1 MATKKTLEELLAE
14 QDDSGLLDVKPR
26 ASIAV
31 SEDARILQAFEEI
44 NGFFDRMGFAPGQGP
59 KERRIGVSERTLQ
72 SRLRAYLDNPELA
85 QTLRPYDRNGMLAA
99 AAPVAPVAPA
109 SLAELLDSDD
119 DLLVDP
125 NESIFEMR
133 IAKSPTAK
141 PDMVSER
148 VPCADFEN
156 FKPLF
161 DKAAAELASGE
172 RKSMKFANEQEIE
185 AGGFF
190 ILNGVTVYVAEV
202 RDPHIRNGKR
212 NARLR
217 LIFENGTE
225 GQNLLR
231 SLATELYKDPNGRRL
246 SDPHIGPL
254 FGPSA
259 IDLVSVAAP
268 KDRVTGCIYVVRS
281 LSPLPDIARLDGQ
294 LFKIGFTT
302 GTLEDRIRGAADDPT
317 FLLAPARPVRS
328 FEAINLNANKFEN
341 ILHRLFAEARLDIE
355 IMDRFGKPF
364 RPREWFLLPLSI
376 IEQAIPMILDGSIVR
391 HRYDHRACAIV
402 PETTISAEK

>member
-1 MATKKTLEELLAE
+1 MATKKTLAELLAE
-14 QDDSGLLDVKPR
+14 EDDSGLLDVKPR
-26 ASIAV
+26 ASMAV
-31 SEDARILQAFEEI
+31 SEDARIVQAFEEI
-44 NGFFDRMGFAPGQGP
+44 NGFFDRMGFAPGRGP
-59 KERRIGVSERTLQ
+59 KERKIGVSERALQ
-72 SRLRAYLDNPELA
+72 SRLRAYLDNLELA
-85 QTLRPYDRNGMLAA
+85 QALRPHDRHGILAA
-99 AAPVAPVAPA
+99 AAPAAPA
-109 SLAELLDSDD
+109 SLDELLDSDD
-119 DLLVDP
+119 ELLVDP
-125 NESIFEMR
+125 NESIFDMR
-133 IAKSPTAK
+133 IAKSPAAR

-161 DKAAAELASGE
+161 DKAAIELASGA

-246 SDPHIGPL
+246 SDPHAGPL
-254 FGPSA
+254 FGPSPTE
-259 IDLVSVAAP
+259 LVSVAAP

-281 LSPLPDIARLDGQ
+281 LSPLPDIARLNGQ

-317 FLLAPARPVRS
+317 FLMAPARPVRS

-341 ILHRLFAEARLDIE
+341 ILHRLFADARLDIE

-402 PETTISAEK
+402 PVSS

>member
-1 MATKKTLEELLAE
+1 MATKKTLAELLAE
-14 QDDSGLLDVKPR
+14 EDDSGLLDVKPR
-26 ASIAV
+26 ASMAMT
-31 SEDARILQAFEEI
+31 EDARIVQAFEEI
-44 NGFFDRMGFAPGQGP
+44 NVFFDRMGFSPGQGP
-59 KERRIGVSERTLQ
+59 KERKIGVSERALQ
-72 SRLRAYLDNPELA
+72 SRMKAYLGNPALVE
-85 QTLRPYDRNGMLAA
+85 TLRPYDRNGMLAA
-99 AAPVAPVAPA
+99 AAPAAPA
-109 SLAELLDSDD
+109 SLDELLDSDD
-119 DLLVDP
+119 DLLTDP

-133 IAKSPTAK
+133 IAKSPAAK
-141 PDMVSER
+141 PDMISER

-161 DKAAAELASGE
+161 DKAAAELASGQ

-246 SDPHIGPL
+246 SDPHAGPL

-259 IDLVSVAAP
+259 TELVNVAAP
-268 KDRVTGCIYVVRS
+268 QDRVTGCIYVVRS

-302 GTLEDRIRGAADDPT
+302 GTLEDRVRGAADDPT
-317 FLLAPARPVRS
+317 FLMAPVRPVRS

-341 ILHRLFAEARLDIE
+341 ILHRLFADARLDIE

-364 RPREWFLLPLSI
+364 RPREWFLLPLPV
-376 IEQAIPMILDGSIVR
+376 IEQAIPMIIDGSIVR

-402 PETTISAEK
+402 PVPN

>member
-1 MATKKTLEELLAE
+1 MATRKTLEELLGE
-14 QDDSGLLDVKPR
+14 DDDSGLLDVKPR
-26 ASIAV
+26 ASMAV
-31 SEDARILQAFEEI
+31 SEDARIVQAFEEI
-44 NGFFDRMGFAPGQGP
+44 NGFFDRMSFAPGQGP
-59 KERRIGVSERTLQ
+59 KERKIGVSERALQ
-72 SRLRAYLDNPELA
+72 SRLRAYLDNPDLA
-85 QTLRPYDRNGMLAA
+85 QVLRPHDRYGLLAE
-99 AAPVAPVAPA
+99 AAPAPPA
-109 SLAELLDSDD
+109 NLDELLASDD

-133 IAKSPTAK
+133 IARSPTAK

-148 VPCADFEN
+148 VPCADFET

-161 DKAAAELASGE
+161 EKAAAELASGE
-172 RKSMKFANEQEIE
+172 RNSMKFANEQEIE

-190 ILNGVTVYVAEV
+190 ILNGVTVFVAEV

-246 SDPHIGPL
+246 SDSHAGPL
-254 FGPSA
+254 FGNASTGS
-259 IDLVSVAAP
+259 ISVLGCQ
-268 KDRVTGCIYVVRS
+268 DRVMGCVYVVRS
-281 LSPLPDIARLDGQ
+281 LSAHPDIARLDGQ

-302 GTLEDRIRGAADDPT
+302 GNIEDRIRRASQDPT
-317 FLLAPARPVRS
+317 FLMAPARPVRS
-328 FEAINLNANKFEN
+328 FEALNLNVSQFEN

-364 RPREWFLLPLSI
+364 RPREWFLLPLPI
-376 IEQAIPMILDGSIVR
+376 IEQAIPMILDGSIV
-391 HRYDHRACAIV
+391 HNRYDHRVCAIV
-402 PETTISAEK
+402 PVSS

>member
-1 MATKKTLEELLAE
+1 MASKKTLEELLAE
-14 QDDSGLLDVKPR
+14 EDDSGLLDVKPR
-26 ASIAV
+26 VSMVV
-31 SEDARILQAFEEI
+31 SEDVRIAQAFEEI
-44 NGFFDRMGFAPGQGP
+44 NNFFDRMGFAPGQGP
-59 KERRIGVSERTLQ
+59 KERRIGVSERALQ
-72 SRLRAYLDNPELA
+72 SRLKAYLGNPELVA
-85 QTLRPYDRNGMLAA
+85 SLLPHDRHGLLAS
-99 AAPVAPVAPA
+99 AAPAAPA
-109 SLAELLDSDD
+109 TLDELLDSDD

-125 NESIFEMR
+125 SESIFEMR

-141 PDMVSER
+141 PDLVSER

-246 SDPHIGPL
+246 SDPHAGPL

-259 IDLVSVAAP
+259 TELVHVAAP
-268 KDRVTGCIYVVRS
+268 TDRVTGCIYVVRS
-281 LSPLPDIARLDGQ
+281 LSPQPEIARLDGQ

-302 GTLEDRIRGAADDPT
+302 GSLEDRIRGAADDPT
-317 FLLAPARPVRS
+317 FLMAPARPVRS

-364 RPREWFLLPLSI
+364 RPREWFLLPLPI

-391 HRYDHRACAIV
+391 HHYDHRSCAII
-402 PETTISAEK
+402 PASN

>member
-14 QDDSGLLDVKPR
+14 EDDSGLLDVKPR
-26 ASIAV
+26 ASMAM
-31 SEDARILQAFEEI
+31 SEDARITQAFEEI
-44 NGFFDRMGFAPGQGP
+44 NVFFDRMGFAPGQGP
-59 KERRIGVSERTLQ
+59 KERKIGVSERALQ
-72 SRLRAYLDNPELA
+72 SRLRAYLDNPTLVDA
-85 QTLRPYDRNGMLAA
+85 LRPYDRNGMLAV
-99 AAPVAPVAPA
+99 AAPAAPA
-109 SLAELLDSDD
+109 SLDELLDSDD

-125 NESIFEMR
+125 NASIFEMR
-133 IAKSPTAK
+133 IAKSPTAR

-148 VPCADFEN
+148 VPCADFEK

-161 DKAAAELASGE
+161 DKATAELASGE

-246 SDPHIGPL
+246 SDPHAGPL
-254 FGPSA
+254 FDPSA
-259 IDLVSVAAP
+259 TEFVNVAAP

-281 LSPLPDIARLDGQ
+281 LSPLPDIKRLDGQ

-317 FLLAPARPVRS
+317 FLMAPARPVRS

-341 ILHRLFAEARLDIE
+341 ILHRLFADARLDIE

-364 RPREWFLLPLSI
+364 RPREWFLLPLPI

-402 PETTISAEK
+402 PVSN